1 MITVSLPYSDF
12 LLYAAMAS
20 TVHQGLK
27 VLYRYLW
34 EHAK

>member
-1 MITVSLPYSDF
+1 MITVTMSYSNF

-27 VLYRYLW
+27 VLY
-34 EHAK
+34 AKIWNHK